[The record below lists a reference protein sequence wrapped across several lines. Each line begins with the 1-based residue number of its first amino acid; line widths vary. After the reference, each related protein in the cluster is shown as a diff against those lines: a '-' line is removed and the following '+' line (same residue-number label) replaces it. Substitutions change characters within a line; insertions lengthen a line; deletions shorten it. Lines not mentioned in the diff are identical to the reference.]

1 MSELTAVGIDLGTTY
16 SSLAIVNGQGTPEIV
31 PNAENE
37 RLTPSAVLFDDDA
50 IIVGQVARDAN
61 ATSPD
66 QVVLFV
72 KRQMYSP
79 YWHFPHGGRRYSA
92 TDISAI
98 ILRKLKQDAE
108 KSLNRSLVSAV
119 ITVPAYFEDEGR
131 RATIT
136 AGEQAGFKVLG
147 LLNEPTAA
155 AIAFGVDR
163 STHPEI
169 VMVYDLGGGTF
180 DVTIMRVEGKDI
192 RIIGTDGDRLL
203 GGKDFDD
210 AIMGFA
216 VKAFQAEHKLD
227 PKADPTL
234 DPIVAGELR
243 VQAEKAKRELS
254 KRNKTLFNF
263 RAQGKTSR
271 IEITREKF
279 EELIKPKL
287 ETTLTLVR
295 STLQAAA
302 LQPQD
307 IDRVLLIGG
316 SSRIPAVARILEHF
330 FGKEPD
336 SSVNPDEAVAWGA
349 ALMAAHKLAE
359 VAPEEVPE
367 RIIEKVGGLQITD
380 VTSHSIGIEA
390 FVPGTNRRI
399 NSILI
404 PRNSPI
410 PGEVSKEFIT
420 TIPGQTTIKVTV
432 FQGEFQDPALCNP
445 IGEFTLTGLPPGR
458 PAGCKVRVTICC
470 GTDGVVSVTAL
481 DIETGEQTRTEVS
494 YRSDLDSNR
503 ATNPRDRWKSDKPI
517 L

>member
-1 MSELTAVGIDLGTTY
+1 MPEVTPVGIDLGTTF
-16 SSLAIVNGQGTPEIV
+16 SSLAVVNGQGTAEIV
-31 PNAENE
+31 PNAESE
-37 RLTPSAVLFDDDA
+37 RLTPSAVFFDEDA
-50 IIVGQVARDAN
+50 ILVGQVAKDAA
-61 ATSPD
+61 ATTPD
-66 QVVLFV
+66 RVVMFV
-72 KRQMYSP
+72 KRQMGNPHWY
-79 YWHFPHGGRRYSA
+79 FPHGGRRYAAS
-92 TDISAI
+92 DVSAI

-108 KSLNRSLVSAV
+108 RNLNRSLLYAV
-119 ITVPAYFEDEGR
+119 ITVPAYFDDDRR
-131 RATIT
+131 RATKA
-136 AGEQAGFKVLG
+136 AGELAGFKVLD

-163 STHPEI
+163 SSHPET
-169 VMVYDLGGGTF
+169 VMIYDLGGGTF
-180 DVTIMRVEGKDI
+180 DVTIMRVEGKNI
-192 RIIGTDGDRLL
+192 RIIGTDGDHQL

-216 VKAFQAEHKLD
+216 VRAFQTEHRLD
-227 PKADPTL
+227 SAADPTL
-234 DPIVAGELR
+234 DPVVAGELR
-243 VQAEKAKRELS
+243 AQAEKAKRELS
-254 KRNKTLFNF
+254 KRNKTLFNL

-295 STLQAAA
+295 STLRAAA

-336 SSVNPDEAVAWGA
+336 TSVNPDEAVAWGA

-420 TIPGQTTIKVTV
+420 TLPGQTAIKVTV

-494 YRSDLDSNR
+494 YRSDLDSNH
-503 ATNPRDRWKSDKPI
+503 ATSPRDRWKSDKPI